1 MYRTATWV
9 QIRIKY
15 THKKERTLPN
25 RSLKESSINN
35 PVAFNSFTVLK
46 ERKQLA
52 NLLQILML
60 EPLKL

>member
-1 MYRTATWV
+1 M
-9 QIRIKY
+9 
-15 THKKERTLPN
+15 HKKDGTAPN
-25 RSLKESSINN
+25 KSLTESSINK